1 MPYFPLRANS
11 MDLRAVVLEVVVVT
25 RKDAFSSNVLQLNTK
40 IFTYTQQYIRF
51 FFIIYEIMSEI

>member
-40 IFTYTQQYIRF
+40 IFTYTQQYITF
-51 FFIIYEIMSEI
+51 FYNIRNYV